1 MPRSLA
7 YYIHYHLPS
16 IFWSVFIFVLIL
28 LKICN
33 WPDRTYHHTSRWSC
47 TSCFG
52 NRSDSASWTQLFWTF
67 RQIPCNLILSLSIRM
82 AKAHHFFSSY
92 LPCLHIL
99 ADSSVCSGVI
109 PLENSC
115 ANYEEQ
121 MVLHS
126 ANDPVGVTVHGLHL
140 FTF

>member
-1 MPRSLA
+1 LICL
-7 YYIHYHLPS
+7 YICFNFNENFVIDLTELTTVLQDDHAPHALETEVTEQVGLNCSGHSGKYLVTSFYPHL
-16 IFWSVFIFVLIL
+16 
-28 LKICN
+28 
-33 WPDRTYHHTSRWSC
+33 
-47 TSCFG
+47 
-52 NRSDSASWTQLFWTF
+52 
-67 RQIPCNLILSLSIRM
+67 M
-82 AKAHHFFSSY
+82 AKAHHYFFSSY

-140 FTF
+140 VTF